1 MYKVAKF
8 GGSSLANA
16 EQWKK
21 VKAIIDSDEDRHIVV
36 VSAVGKSNPKD
47 HKVTDLL
54 YLIYQ
59 HHKYH
64 IEADDLFKEVEEK
77 YLSIKRE
84 LGLKVDIE
92 SDFAEIKERL
102 EKNQISEEELVSR
115 GEYFS
120 AKMMADYLGFDF
132 VDAKEL
138 INFDYEGQVIE
149 EETIDCIERAVSVHD
164 YFVVPGFY
172 GSYPNYKI
180 CLFSRGGSD
189 VTGSYMAKGA
199 KADLYENFTDVPGFY
214 MADPRILKSP
224 RHISQI
230 SYDEL
235 RELSDMGACVLHEET
250 VLPLLEEDIPILV
263 LSTDHPE
270 LEGTW
275 VKKQVT
281 GRKHLVT
288 GISGK
293 RGFLALTFQ
302 KKRSVGKLD
311 ILLEVLS
318 VFNQY
323 HVPVEHLPTSID
335 TFSVVVEKSNI
346 EEKYY
351 DIIADL
357 KKNPGILS
365 INEDEDLALIAVVGS
380 NLVHRIGASG
390 EILSVFGKEGI
401 NIKFLDQGLEEYQ
414 ILAGVSEKDF
424 EASIQALYT
433 RFAHEKITAEA

>member
-16 EQWKK
+16 TQWKK
-21 VKAIIDSDEDRHIVV
+21 VKAIVEGDEERHIIV
-36 VSAVGKSNPKD
+36 VSAIGKSNPKD

-84 LGLKVDIE
+84 LGLNVDIE
-92 SDFAEIKERL
+92 SDFEEIKERL
-102 EKNQISEEELVSR
+102 QNNQISEEELVSR

-120 AKMMADYLGFDF
+120 AKLMADYLGFDF
-132 VDAKEL
+132 VDSKEL
-138 INFDYEGQVIE
+138 INFDYEGQVVE
-149 EETIDCIERAVSVHD
+149 EETVDCIERAVSVHD

-189 VTGSYMAKGA
+189 VTGSYLAKGA

-214 MADPRILKSP
+214 MADPRIIENP

-235 RELSDMGACVLHEET
+235 RELSDMGASVLHEET
-250 VLPLLEEDIPILV
+250 VLPLIDADIPILV
-263 LSTDHPE
+263 LCTDHPE
-270 LEGTW
+270 QQGTW
-275 VKKQVT
+275 VKKEVT
-281 GRKHLVT
+281 TRKHLVT

-293 RGFLALTFQ
+293 KGFLALTFL

-311 ILLEVLS
+311 ILLQVLH

-335 TFSVVVEKSNI
+335 TFSVVVEKSAI

-365 INEDEDLALIAVVGS
+365 INEEEDLAMIALVGT
-380 NLVHRIGASG
+380 NLVHRAGASG
-390 EILSVFGKEGI
+390 EILSVFGKQEI
-401 NIKFLDQGLEEYQ
+401 NIKLLDQGLEEYQ
-414 ILAGVSEKDF
+414 ILVGVSNADF
-424 EASIQALYT
+424 ASSIKALYD
-433 RFAHEKITAEA
+433 RFAHEKIDIAA